1 MKNLILTGGIFHP
14 FKESSHALEKILL
27 KEGIESEIT
36 EDIEYGLKKIDEGY
50 YDLLTIYALRWSMK
64 SGSKYKPYRNQWEFN
79 ISASGQKYI
88 HKFLKKG
95 GGIFGL
101 HTAAICFDQWKD
113 WISILGGKWIWGKSG
128 HLPFGVVNTRIEAI
142 KHPITKNIKPF
153 DIEDEVFADLKI
165 AKDITPLLSA
175 QVEGQEK
182 WYPVLWARNFSN
194 GRIVY
199 DALGHDARSIN
210 HPEHA
215 KIIRRS
221 ANWAIGNLKHN

>member
-36 EDIEYGLKKIDEGY
+36 EDIEYGLKKIDEWY

-64 SGSKYKPYRNQWEFN
+64 NGSKYKPYRNQWEFN

-128 HLPFGVVNTRIEAI
+128 HLPFGVVNTRTETI